1 MPMKRIALLLMIC
14 VWSLSGVRAQTAA
27 DALKSDNQTLRERY
41 LLLKTKSQNYQE
53 YKVIKENVLD
63 GMWRIVLDSVSA
75 KQTTIRNSQAE
86 INQLKTELAK
96 NIEALKA
103 KENSMK
109 DIVHASTHINVL
121 GIDFD
126 KGVFAALFGV
136 FLLIAGLVIAG
147 VLYTMKV
154 LRKNMVEKEELANS
168 ISAEYEDYKRKAM
181 DKQTKLS
188 RELQNERNKLQ
199 ELGSL

>member
-1 MPMKRIALLLMIC
+1 MKRIALLTIC
-14 VWSLSGVRAQTAA
+14 MLSMVGAMAQTAA
-27 DALKSDNQTLRERY
+27 DALKPDSQTLRERY
-41 LLLKTKSQNYQE
+41 LLLKSKSQNYQE

-63 GMWRIVLDSVSA
+63 GMWKIVLDSVSA
-75 KQTTIRNSQAE
+75 KQTTIRSSQAE

-103 KENSMK
+103 KEDSMK
-109 DIVHASTHINVL
+109 DVVYASTHIRVM

-126 KGVFAALFGV
+126 KGVFAAIFGV
-136 FLLIAGLVIAG
+136 FLLIAALVIAG
-147 VLYTMKV
+147 IVYTMKV